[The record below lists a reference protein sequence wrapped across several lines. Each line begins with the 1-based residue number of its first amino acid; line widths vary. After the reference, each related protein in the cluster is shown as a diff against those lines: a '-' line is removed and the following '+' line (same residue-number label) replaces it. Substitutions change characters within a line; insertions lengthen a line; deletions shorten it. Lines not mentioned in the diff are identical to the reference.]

1 MSLAIVYS
9 RAKVGVDAPLVTVEV
24 HLSNGLP
31 GFAIVGLPE
40 ASVREARDRVR
51 SAIINSNF
59 EFPAKK
65 IIVNLAPADLPKEGG
80 RFDLAIAI
88 GILAASEQVPMVKL
102 ESYEF
107 YGELA
112 LSGLL
117 RPVMG
122 ILPAAIACTKQK
134 RQAIV
139 SIDNQ
144 DELALLENDHNKVA
158 DSLLQVC
165 AFLHGQQILPFAR
178 PHLKLV
184 TESENCDIQDVVG
197 QRYAKRALEIAAAG
211 GHNLLF
217 IGPPGTGK
225 TMLASRLPSI
235 LPPLTIE
242 QGLAVAAIYSTSG
255 LDLAWSNWLIPP
267 FRSPHHSSSAVAL
280 VGGGSGHHLR
290 PGEISLA
297 HHGVLFLDELTEF
310 DRRVL
315 DSLREPLESGEIVI
329 SRAAGKVVFPADFQ
343 LIAAL
348 NPSPCG
354 EVGENSRSTS
364 DQILKYLSKLSG
376 PFLDRFD
383 LTIDVPRL
391 PKGSLSRPANQ
402 GESSAEIAL
411 RVLAAR
417 KLMLAR
423 DGKMN
428 ALLTTKDIASSC
440 ALSDEDNQFLEHAIE
455 QLHLSMRA
463 YHRILKVARTLADL
477 QAVAEINR
485 SHLTEA
491 LGYRAMDRLLS
502 SLNTRF

>member
-184 TESENCDIQDVVG
+184 TESENCDIQDVV
-197 QRYAKRALEIAAAG
+197 KIPEIKNNNRIVL
-211 GHNLLF
+211 NLSSNAYNSEF
-217 IGPPGTGK
+217 VKK
-225 TMLASRLPSI
+225 T
-235 LPPLTIE
+235 
-242 QGLAVAAIYSTSG
+242 
-255 LDLAWSNWLIPP
+255 
-267 FRSPHHSSSAVAL
+267 
-280 VGGGSGHHLR
+280 
-290 PGEISLA
+290 
-297 HHGVLFLDELTEF
+297 FL
-310 DRRVL
+310 
-315 DSLREPLESGEIVI
+315 
-329 SRAAGKVVFPADFQ
+329 Q
-343 LIAAL
+343 
-348 NPSPCG
+348 C
-354 EVGENSRSTS
+354 
-364 DQILKYLSKLSG
+364 
-376 PFLDRFD
+376 
-383 LTIDVPRL
+383 
-391 PKGSLSRPANQ
+391 
-402 GESSAEIAL
+402 
-411 RVLAAR
+411 
-417 KLMLAR
+417 
-423 DGKMN
+423 
-428 ALLTTKDIASSC
+428 
-440 ALSDEDNQFLEHAIE
+440 
-455 QLHLSMRA
+455 
-463 YHRILKVARTLADL
+463 LKVAVNDIRFSQSLIHPKKNDFCVTG
-477 QAVAEINR
+477 
-485 SHLTEA
+485 LTK
-491 LGYRAMDRLLS
+491 
-502 SLNTRF
+502 TVCIFP